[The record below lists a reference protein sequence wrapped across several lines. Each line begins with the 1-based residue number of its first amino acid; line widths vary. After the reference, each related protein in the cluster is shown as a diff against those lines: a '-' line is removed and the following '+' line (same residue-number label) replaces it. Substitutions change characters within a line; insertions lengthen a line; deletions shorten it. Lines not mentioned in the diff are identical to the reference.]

1 MPDSIDFKRECI
13 EPNHPRLSL
22 RRQCELLGLSRA
34 SWYYNAVGVSAENLA
49 LMRRIDEQYLKT
61 PCYGRRKMGEVL
73 GIDDRRAGRLM
84 RRMGLEAIYP
94 KPHLSRNVAEHR
106 IYPYLLRNMK
116 IVRPNQVWSSD
127 ITYVPMPH
135 GWMYLTVVMDWFSRC
150 VLSWRLS
157 NTLDGLFCLEALEE
171 ALGRGTPEIFNTDQG
186 VQYTAVVFTNRLETA
201 GVRVSMD
208 GRGRWMDNVFVERLW
223 RTVKYEHVYLH
234 DHATPRALH
243 AGLAYCFLFYN
254 EERIHAALDYRT
266 PRAVYHGTM
275 GAATEV
281 SSK

>member
-1 MPDSIDFKRECI
+1 MPDSIEFKRECI
-13 EPNHPRLSL
+13 ELNHPRLSV
-22 RRQCELLGLSRA
+22 RRQCELLGLNRS
-34 SWYYNAVGVSAENLA
+34 SVYYEPVGVSAENVA

-61 PCYGRRKMGEVL
+61 PCFGRRRMGRTL
-73 GIDDRRAGRLM
+73 GIDDDRAGRLM

-94 KPHLSRNVAEHR
+94 KPRLSHNPQKHR
-106 IYPYLLRNMK
+106 IYPYLLRN
-116 IVRPNQVWSSD
+116 VAVARPNHVWSSD

-157 NTLDGLFCLEALEE
+157 NTLDGQFCLDALDEALCGD
-171 ALGRGTPEIFNTDQG
+171 APEIFNTDQG
-186 VQYTAVVFTNRLETA
+186 VQYTAEAFTGRLESV

-223 RTVKYEHVYLH
+223 RTVKYEHIYLH
-234 DHATPRALH
+234 DHATPRALQS
-243 AGLAYCFLFYN
+243 GLADWFLFYN
-254 EERIHAALDYRT
+254 EERIHSALDYRT
-266 PRAVYHGTM
+266 PRAVYHEASC
-275 GAATEV
+275 AAEV